1 MRELSES
8 TMLRAK
14 EWFTGNLLPMN
25 SSKTSEIV
33 FGLRS
38 GCDDEMKFLVVHLD
52 FGLICR
58 RHIDELA
65 TKVNKNIFYLEA
77 FPHQFR

>member
-14 EWFTGNLLPMN
+14 EWFTGNLLHMN
-25 SSKTSEIV
+25 YSKTSEIV

-38 GCDDEMKFLVVHLD
+38 GCDGEMKILGIHLD
-52 FGLICR
+52 F
-58 RHIDELA
+58 
-65 TKVNKNIFYLEA
+65 
-77 FPHQFR
+77 